1 MNVFYEVRRQMRA
14 KLAQRRRVL
23 EEQRRNEN
31 AGEIDNKY
39 IEETAAIRLVNEM
52 LDHEV
57 TEEGARR
64 R

>member
-31 AGEIDNKY
+31 AGKSIISTSK
-39 IEETAAIRLVNEM
+39 
-52 LDHEV
+52 
-57 TEEGARR
+57 RR
-64 R
+64 PLFA